1 MEPLIRMVG
10 ITKTFPGVKA
20 LDGISFDI
28 MPGEVHV
35 LVGENGAGKSTL
47 MKILSGV
54 YQPTSGKIICN
65 GREYTQLSTKNSV
78 EEGIAIVYQ
87 ELSVINE
94 LSILENLF
102 VGKLP
107 EKKLL
112 GIPVV
117 DFKAMQE
124 RARSVLEQVGIRHN
138 PNTLVGD
145 LAVPE
150 KQLCEIAKALV
161 SGARVIVLDE
171 PTTSLTTSEVD
182 RLHGLIRELKAKGC
196 GIVYISHKMK
206 ELKAIGDRIT
216 VLKDGTYVGTY
227 PADSLSLD
235 DIIRLMV
242 GREIKGT
249 YFADKTADELVKNP
263 VIFEARNI
271 TRSDGTCKNVSFQ
284 LHEGEILGFAGLVG
298 AGRTETMEAVFGAV
312 RKSSGQVFLRGKEL
326 NIHEP
331 YAAIK
336 QGIGMLTEDRRKL
349 GFAKNFTCKENI
361 AVEPY
366 IKESTA
372 GGLGGLL
379 NEAKERKWASEQIT
393 ALNVKCTGPEQMT
406 VDLSG
411 GNQQK
416 VILGKW
422 LAAES
427 EILIFDEPTKGI
439 DIGSKSEIYILMR
452 KLAQNGRGVLMISS
466 EQTELLSVCDRIA
479 VFHGGELK
487 AILDGRTAT
496 EEEIVRISTSE

>member
-65 GREYTQLSTKNSV
+65 GHEYDQLSTKTSV

-107 EKKLL
+107 EKKFL

-124 RARSVLEQVGIRHN
+124 RAQSVLEQVGIRHN
-138 PNTLVGD
+138 TSTLVGD

-161 SGARVIVLDE
+161 SGAKVIVLDE

-263 VIFEARNI
+263 VIFEARGI
-271 TRSDGTCKNVSFQ
+271 TRSDGTCRNVSFQ

-298 AGRTETMEAVFGAV
+298 AGRTETMEAV
-312 RKSSGQVFLRGKEL
+312 
-326 NIHEP
+326 
-331 YAAIK
+331 
-336 QGIGMLTEDRRKL
+336 
-349 GFAKNFTCKENI
+349 
-361 AVEPY
+361 
-366 IKESTA
+366 
-372 GGLGGLL
+372 
-379 NEAKERKWASEQIT
+379 
-393 ALNVKCTGPEQMT
+393 
-406 VDLSG
+406 
-411 GNQQK
+411 
-416 VILGKW
+416 
-422 LAAES
+422 
-427 EILIFDEPTKGI
+427 
-439 DIGSKSEIYILMR
+439 
-452 KLAQNGRGVLMISS
+452 
-466 EQTELLSVCDRIA
+466 
-479 VFHGGELK
+479 
-487 AILDGRTAT
+487 
-496 EEEIVRISTSE
+496 

>member
-65 GREYTQLSTKNSV
+65 GHEYDQLSTKTSV

-107 EKKLL
+107 TKKFMGLS
-112 GIPVV
+112 VV
-117 DFKAMQE
+117 DFKGMLEKAKK
-124 RARSVLEQVGIRHN
+124 VLEQVGIRHD
-138 PNTLVGD
+138 PYTLVGD
-145 LAVPE
+145 LAVPD

-161 SGARVIVLDE
+161 SGAKVIVLDE

-182 RLHGLIRELKAKGC
+182 RLHGLIRELKAQGC

-206 ELKAIGDRIT
+206 ELKAIGDRVT

-227 PADSLSLD
+227 PAKDLSLD
-235 DIIRLMV
+235 DIIKLMV

-249 YFADKTADELVKNP
+249 YFADQSVEELLKNP
-263 VIFEARNI
+263 VIFEAKGI
-271 TRSDGTCKNVSFQ
+271 TRADGTCKNVSFQ

-298 AGRTETMEAVFGAV
+298 AGRTETMEAIFGAV
-312 RKSSGQVFLRGKEL
+312 PKSAGQVFLKGQEL
-326 NIHEP
+326 HIKEP

-336 QGIGMLTEDRRKL
+336 HGLGMLTEDRRKL
-349 GFAKNFTCKENI
+349 GFAKNFSCKQNI

-366 IKESTA
+366 IKESTC
-372 GGLGGLL
+372 GGLGGML
-379 NEAKERKWASEQIT
+379 NESKEEKWAEEQIH

-427 EILIFDEPTKGI
+427 EVLIFDEPTKGI

-452 KLAQNGRGVLMISS
+452 KLSQHGKGVLMISS

-487 AILDGRTAT
+487 AILEGKTAT
-496 EEEIVRISTSE
+496 EEDIVRISTSE

>member
-35 LVGENGAGKSTL
+35 LIGENGAGKSTL

-65 GREYTQLSTKNSV
+65 GREYDQLSTKTSV

-107 EKKLL
+107 TKKFMGLS
-112 GIPVV
+112 VV
-117 DFKAMQE
+117 DFKSMREKAKV
-124 RARSVLEQVGIRHN
+124 VLEQVGLHHD
-138 PNTLVGD
+138 PDTLVGD
-145 LAVPE
+145 LAVPD

-161 SGARVIVLDE
+161 SGAKVIVLDE
-171 PTTSLTTSEVD
+171 PTTSLTTSEVE

-227 PADSLSLD
+227 PAAEITLD
-235 DIIRLMV
+235 ELIKLMV

-249 YFADKTADELVKNP
+249 YFADESVDELMTHP
-263 VIFEARNI
+263 VIFEAQGI
-271 TRSDGTCKNVSFQ
+271 TRSDRTCRDISFQ

-298 AGRTETMEAVFGAV
+298 AGRTETMEAIFGAV
-312 RKSSGQVFLRGKEL
+312 PKSSGKVFLKGKEL
-326 NIHEP
+326 HIKEP

-336 QGIGMLTEDRRKL
+336 QGLGMLTEDRRKL
-349 GFAKNFTCKENI
+349 GFAKNFTCKQNI
-361 AVEPY
+361 SIEPY
-366 IKESTA
+366 IKESTW
-372 GGLGGLL
+372 GGLGGMLS
-379 NEAKERKWASEQIT
+379 NAKEEKWANEQIS

-422 LAAES
+422 MAAGS
-427 EILIFDEPTKGI
+427 EVLIFDEPTKGI
-439 DIGSKSEIYILMR
+439 DVGSKSEIYILMR
-452 KLAQNGRGVLMISS
+452 KLAKAGKGVLMISS

-487 AILDGRTAT
+487 AVLEGKTAT
-496 EEEIVRISTSE
+496 EEDIVRISTTE

>member
-1 MEPLIRMVG
+1 MVG

-35 LVGENGAGKSTL
+35 LIGENGAGKSTL

-65 GREYTQLSTKNSV
+65 GREYDQLSTKTSV

-107 EKKLL
+107 TKKFMGLS
-112 GIPVV
+112 VV
-117 DFKAMQE
+117 DFKSMREKAKV
-124 RARSVLEQVGIRHN
+124 VLEQVGLHHD
-138 PNTLVGD
+138 PDTLVGD
-145 LAVPE
+145 LAVPD

-161 SGARVIVLDE
+161 SGAKVIVLDE
-171 PTTSLTTSEVD
+171 PTTSLTTSEVE

-227 PADSLSLD
+227 PAAEITLD
-235 DIIRLMV
+235 ELIKLMV

-249 YFADKTADELVKNP
+249 YFADESVDELMTHP
-263 VIFEARNI
+263 VIFEAQGI
-271 TRSDGTCKNVSFQ
+271 TRSDRTCRDISFQ

-298 AGRTETMEAVFGAV
+298 AGRTETMEAIFGAV
-312 RKSSGQVFLRGKEL
+312 PKSSGKVFLKGKEL
-326 NIHEP
+326 HIKEP

-336 QGIGMLTEDRRKL
+336 QGLGMLTEDRRKL
-349 GFAKNFTCKENI
+349 GFAKNFTCKQNI
-361 AVEPY
+361 SIEPY
-366 IKESTA
+366 IKESTW
-372 GGLGGLL
+372 GGLGGMLS
-379 NEAKERKWASEQIT
+379 NAKEEKWANEQIS

-422 LAAES
+422 MAAGS
-427 EILIFDEPTKGI
+427 EVLIFDEPTKGI
-439 DIGSKSEIYILMR
+439 DVGSKSEIYILMR
-452 KLAQNGRGVLMISS
+452 KLAKAGKGVLMISS

-487 AILDGRTAT
+487 AVLEGKTAT
-496 EEEIVRISTSE
+496 EEDIVRISTTE

>member
-20 LDGISFDI
+20 LDNISFDI

-35 LVGENGAGKSTL
+35 LIGENGAGKSTL

-54 YQPTSGKIICN
+54 YQPTAGQIICN
-65 GREYTQLSTKNSV
+65 GHSYDALNTKTSA

-102 VGKLP
+102 VGKLHTR
-107 EKKLL
+107 KVL

-117 DFKAMQE
+117 DFKEMQE
-124 RARSVLEQVGIRHN
+124 KAQKVLEQVGLKHD
-138 PNTLVGD
+138 PSTLVGD
-145 LAVPE
+145 LAIPD

-161 SGARVIVLDE
+161 SGAKVIVLDE
-171 PTTSLTTSEVD
+171 PTTSLTTSEVE
-182 RLHGLIRELKAKGC
+182 RLHGLIRQLKAQGC

-206 ELKAIGDRIT
+206 ELHQIGDRIT

-227 PADSLSLD
+227 QASDVTLD
-235 DIIRLMV
+235 DLIRLMV

-249 YFADKTADELVKNP
+249 YFAEQTADELVRNP
-263 VIFEARNI
+263 VIFEAQHV
-271 TRSDGTCKNVSFQ
+271 TRVDGNCRDVSFQ

-298 AGRTETMEAVFGAV
+298 AGRTETMEAIFGAV
-312 RKSSGQVFLRGKEL
+312 PKKEGKVFLRGKEL
-326 NIHEP
+326 RIKEP
-331 YAAIK
+331 YAAIQ

-349 GFAKNFTCKENI
+349 GFAKNFSCKQNI
-361 AVEPY
+361 SLAPY
-366 IKESTA
+366 IKTSSL

-379 NEAKERKWASEQIT
+379 DGKLENKWADEQVK
-393 ALNVKCTGPEQMT
+393 ALSIKCTSPEQMT
-406 VDLSG
+406 VNLSG

-422 LAAES
+422 MAAES
-427 EILIFDEPTKGI
+427 EVLIFDEPTKGI
-439 DIGSKSEIYILMR
+439 DVGSKSEIYILMR
-452 KLAQNGRGVLMISS
+452 NLAKQGKGVLMISS

-479 VFHGGELK
+479 VFRDGELK
-487 AILDGRTAT
+487 AILDGRKAT
-496 EEEIVRISTSE
+496 EEEIVKISTGE

>member
-1 MEPLIRMVG
+1 V
-10 ITKTFPGVKA
+10 
-20 LDGISFDI
+20 
-28 MPGEVHV
+28 
-35 LVGENGAGKSTL
+35 
-47 MKILSGV
+47 
-54 YQPTSGKIICN
+54 
-65 GREYTQLSTKNSV
+65 
-78 EEGIAIVYQ
+78 VYQ

-107 EKKLL
+107 THRVL

-117 DFKAMQE
+117 DFKLMKEKAK
-124 RARSVLEQVGIRHN
+124 AVLEQVGLRHD
-138 PNTLVGD
+138 PQTLVGE
-145 LAVPE
+145 LAIPD

-171 PTTSLTTSEVD
+171 PTTSLTASEVE
-182 RLHGLIRELKAKGC
+182 RLHGLIRGLRAKGC

-206 ELKAIGDRIT
+206 ELKEIGDRIT

-227 PADSLSLD
+227 PAAELSLD

-249 YFADKTADELVKNP
+249 YFADESMAELTQRP
-263 VIFEARNI
+263 VIFEAQGI
-271 TRSDGTCKNVSFQ
+271 TRSDGTCRDVSFQ

-298 AGRTETMEAVFGAV
+298 AGRTETMEAIFGAV
-312 RKSSGQVFLRGKEL
+312 PKSGGRVFLRGKEL
-326 NIHEP
+326 NIREP

-349 GFAKNFTCKENI
+349 GFAKNFSCKQNI
-361 AVEPY
+361 SLAPY

-372 GGLGGLL
+372 GGAGGLL
-379 NEAKERKWASEQIT
+379 DDVKEERWAAEQIS
-393 ALNVKCTGPEQMT
+393 ALSVKCTGPGQMT

-422 LAAES
+422 MAAES

-439 DIGSKSEIYILMR
+439 DVGSKSEIYQLMR
-452 KLAQNGRGVLMISS
+452 NLARQGKGVLMISS

-487 AILDGRTAT
+487 AVLEGRTAT
-496 EEEIVRISTSE
+496 EEDIVRISTGE